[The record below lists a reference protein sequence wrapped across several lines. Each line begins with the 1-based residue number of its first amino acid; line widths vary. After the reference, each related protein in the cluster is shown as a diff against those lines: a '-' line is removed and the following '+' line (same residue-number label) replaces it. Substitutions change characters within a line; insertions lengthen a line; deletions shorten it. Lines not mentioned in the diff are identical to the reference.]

1 MFCVFFMVFG
11 EDICVEGSPLVCHI
25 ENNLKWPMALMRVR
39 SKRFDPEKLVVFDLV
54 VL

>member
-1 MFCVFFMVFG
+1 MVFG